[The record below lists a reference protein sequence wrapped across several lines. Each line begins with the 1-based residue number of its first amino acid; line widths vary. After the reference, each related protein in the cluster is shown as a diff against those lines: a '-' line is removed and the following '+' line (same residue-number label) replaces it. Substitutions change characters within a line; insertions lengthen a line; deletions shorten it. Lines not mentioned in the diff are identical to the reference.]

1 MRTRDPVLNEERRD
15 AILEAATTCF
25 VRHGFHASSMKDISA
40 EADMSPAT
48 VYHYFASKA
57 DIVAGIVEREH
68 GTTADLLGILDA
80 HADILAGLAAVLDR
94 IAGAVTERDLIL
106 HAEVA
111 SELLRQEPLRQRAR
125 DSEAASTMALAGRIL
140 AAQGTGQV
148 AAAIESR
155 GAAIAITAM
164 IDGYLWRATLHG
176 PRAAAADLP
185 AMKQAVARA
194 LGRNTS

>member
-40 EADMSPAT
+40 EAGMSPGT

-94 IAGAVTERDLIL
+94 IASAVTERDLIL
-106 HAEVA
+106 HTEVA

-125 DSEAASTMALAGRIL
+125 ESEAAATMALAGRIL
-140 AAQGTGQV
+140 AAQGAGQV

-185 AMKQAVARA
+185 AMKEAVARV
-194 LGRNTS
+194 LGGSP